1 MPTILLEV
9 DAGIPREVL
18 CVVVVVSPPASSRFT
33 LKSFA
38 IPSEKDNTNTR
49 NNSEKYEPG
58 FERVEAIW
66 KVGRSKRVIEMSPA
80 DKFFYRGIP
89 LAWLYVEYHIKF

>member
-9 DAGIPREVL
+9 DAVIPREVL

-33 LKSFA
+33 LRSFA

-58 FERVEAIW
+58 FERIEAIW
-66 KVGRSKRVIEMSPA
+66 R
-80 DKFFYRGIP
+80 
-89 LAWLYVEYHIKF
+89 LAEAKE